1 MVQIAIHL
9 HSTSNIQFITE
20 FGGLQYF
27 TILSKK
33 GNNNNFQNM
42 YLFLI
47 CNIFNKKACSYFPS
61 FVLPVFQF
69 SYQKMEKKV
78 FVLLQKTFISSLLL
92 TFMLHVTLNILECCL
107 YNIDTC
113 WVLFQFSHY
122 FIDFSVTIL
131 NLFEIFKVY
140 LNAFVI

>member
-9 HSTSNIQFITE
+9 HSTSSIQFITE

-47 CNIFNKKACSYFPS
+47 CPTFLIKKHVAIFLLSSFQYFNFLIKKWKKRYLYYCKRPSYHHCYWLS
-61 FVLPVFQF
+61 
-69 SYQKMEKKV
+69 SYM
-78 FVLLQKTFISSLLL
+78 LHWTFWNVVYITLIHVEFYFSSLIILL
-92 TFMLHVTLNILECCL
+92 IFL
-107 YNIDTC
+107 
-113 WVLFQFSHY
+113 WLF
-122 FIDFSVTIL
+122 
-131 NLFEIFKVY
+131 
-140 LNAFVI
+140 

>member
-9 HSTSNIQFITE
+9 HSTSNIPLITE

-27 TILSKK
+27 TNLSKK

-92 TFMLHVTLNILECCL
+92 TFKLQVTLNILECCL
-107 YNIDTC
+107 YNTDTC
-113 WVLFQFSHY
+113 
-122 FIDFSVTIL
+122 
-131 NLFEIFKVY
+131 
-140 LNAFVI
+140 